1 MGSIALLHKAW
12 LFLQTNEFS
21 EAPAHHKNISKTF
34 HRTDCRGVHLGLGFQ
49 WFFHDSFIWDPDM
62 SSRHKSKALAPLK
75 SGPSTDE
82 RRRTKLPCWLCVS
95 RCWASLQPAAQTRM
109 RDTPQAT
116 ANISAG
122 VAGSSYNLNY
132 SPQSWLRETAL
143 PILLNLAFK
152 SLHNLSPKDLSS
164 FIYH

>member
-1 MGSIALLHKAW
+1 
-12 LFLQTNEFS
+12 
-21 EAPAHHKNISKTF
+21 
-34 HRTDCRGVHLGLGFQ
+34 
-49 WFFHDSFIWDPDM
+49 M

-82 RRRTKLPCWLCVS
+82 RRITKLPCLLCVS

-116 ANISAG
+116 ANISTG
-122 VAGSSYNLNY
+122 VAGSRYNLNY
-132 SPQSWLRETAL
+132 SPQSWLREIAL

-164 FIYH
+164 FIYHYILHPPQIPAKLDHGYVCTQPSLNICCRLPEDISSYFIEKVISSLGSAMETLPIF